1 MQIVCRSNFI
11 VFLFLT
17 CMAQGAVAQ
26 VNDHKKESGPV
37 TTMTFKTESFDF
49 GTIDEGEVVE
59 RVFTFTNTGTEPLVI
74 TDASGSCGCT
84 VPQWPRAP
92 IAPGETASLTVA
104 FDSKGKLGN
113 RNQKVTVTA
122 NTDPPMT
129 FLSLTGEVRPKA
141 PGDPKQ
147 EVQSDKKLGAERN
160 KSCVVIYPN
169 PTAETLTI
177 DIKEN
182 AGQSVTV
189 TILSLFGQVMAEREL
204 AIAPEKIEFQVGH
217 YPAGTYFAQIRIGA
231 MQREAKCFVVAK

>member
-11 VFLFLT
+11 TFLFLM
-17 CMAQGAVAQ
+17 CMAQAAAAQ
-26 VNDHKKESGPV
+26 VNDHTKESGPV
-37 TTMTFKTESFDF
+37 TAITFKTESFDF
-49 GTIDEGEVVE
+49 GTIDEGELVE

-74 TDASGSCGCT
+74 TDVRGSCGCT
-84 VPQWPRAP
+84 VPLWPRAP

-104 FDSKGKLGN
+104 FNSKGKPGN

-141 PGDPKQ
+141 AGDHEQ
-147 EVQSDKKLGAERN
+147 EVPSDKKLAAAPN

-177 DIKEN
+177 DLKEN

-189 TILSLFGQVMAEREL
+189 TVVSLFGQVMAEREL

-217 YPAGTYFAQIRIGA
+217 YPVGTYFAQIRIGTV
-231 MQREAKCFVVAK
+231 QHEAKCFVVAK